1 MIWRLSTDFVSYR
14 ELPYGESLLCH
25 FEKEKENSFQ
35 EFFFC
40 FSVLAS
46 SKACAVLQNKKGPS
60 SA

>member
-1 MIWRLSTDFVSYR
+1 MRSFVSQT
-14 ELPYGESLLCH
+14 ELPFGEYMLCH

-46 SKACAVLQNKKGPS
+46 SKASALHPNKKGPS
-60 SA
+60 NA

>member
-1 MIWRLSTDFVSYR
+1 MRGFVFQT

-46 SKACAVLQNKKGPS
+46 SKACGVLQNKKGPS
-60 SA
+60 NA